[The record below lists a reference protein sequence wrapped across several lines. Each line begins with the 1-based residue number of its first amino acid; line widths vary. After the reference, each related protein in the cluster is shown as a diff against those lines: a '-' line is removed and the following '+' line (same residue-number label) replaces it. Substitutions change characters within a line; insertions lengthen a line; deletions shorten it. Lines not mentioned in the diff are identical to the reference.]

1 MNALLIPG
9 RLNWWT
15 RTGTLPSLEPL
26 ATSGDG
32 NCLLHAASLYM
43 WGFHDRELILR
54 TALHRTLTTGLA
66 KEGIKQRWKYHTQL
80 RYDEIGLQFS
90 DEEWDFEWGD
100 VIRIATN
107 QPRQQPTTASL
118 RRKSSLKLS
127 LESLE
132 EIHVFALAHVLK
144 RAVIVISDRTIKNL
158 SGEDLAPIYFRGIYL
173 PFEINP
179 TACHKSPI
187 VLGYDSS
194 HFAPLVAKDD
204 KKTEEQRQRGRFAK
218 VSGRKDTV
226 VPLVTPDGS
235 LLPVQFVYHPK
246 KKLVTEKWAKS
257 EFTPGEFPDEI
268 VRVLESYLDV
278 RWIQLKVD
286 SVTSSVEKS
295 RSIAED
301 EPDRD
306 NFPIEVP
313 KVRFPAAHIK
323 QEAQPIYQKELIEK
337 YLNHAR
343 GRYEEQATL
352 KAKREEEKKRHEE
365 NKPVPCV
372 TEGCDMFGKKA
383 TNYLCSV
390 CYKAKELRLNEL
402 SSSTQS
408 DDKEFFNPSAIAS
421 GENPLQAPPL
431 PARAQATPSGYQW
444 PVSDSPQQCEHRS
457 LPKQVASGP
466 SLSKQ
471 SAPRPLS
478 MQPQAACPSPSTTH
492 AKTTKKASPSRSPKL
507 THQVSPSKNTKPQLT
522 EGPQLPPQASQSQ
535 PPKLSPKVPPK
546 VPSTASATNTK
557 PPLTVPKGNGGSKD
571 GIAKKLKIFPSSP
584 SNSKKPKVAR
594 GYSRDGIQPISL
606 GILGGGG
613 SQVVCKNTG
622 CDFFGNEERK
632 GYCSKCFN
640 EISKTS
646 SQEV

>member
-1 MNALLIPG
+1 
-9 RLNWWT
+9 
-15 RTGTLPSLEPL
+15 
-26 ATSGDG
+26 
-32 NCLLHAASLYM
+32 M

-66 KEGIKQRWKYHTQL
+66 KDGIKQRWKYHTQL
-80 RYDEIGLQFS
+80 RYDEIGLKFS

-107 QPRQQPTTASL
+107 RPRQQPTTASL

-144 RAVIVISDRTIKNL
+144 RAIIVISDRAIKNM

-204 KKTEEQRQRGRFAK
+204 KKTDEQRQRGRFSK

-257 EFTPGEFPDEI
+257 EFSPGDFPDEI

-286 SVTSSVEKS
+286 SVTSSVERS
-295 RSIAED
+295 RSITED

-343 GRYEEQATL
+343 ARYEEQATL
-352 KAKREEEKKRHEE
+352 KAKREEEKKNLEE
-365 NKPVPCV
+365 NKLVPCV
-372 TEGCDMFGKKA
+372 TVGCDMFGKKA

-390 CYKAKELRLNEL
+390 CYKAKELRLEEL
-402 SSSTQS
+402 ANSTQS
-408 DDKEFFNPSAIAS
+408 DDKEFFNPTAIES
-421 GENPLQAPPL
+421 GGNPLQAPPL
-431 PARAQATPSGYQW
+431 PARVQATPSGYQW
-444 PVSDSPQQCEHRS
+444 PVTDSPPREHRS
-457 LPKQVASGP
+457 LPKQVAVGP

-471 SAPRPLS
+471 STPRTLT
-478 MQPQAACPSPSTTH
+478 MQPQAAACPSPTTH
-492 AKTTKKASPSRSPKL
+492 EKTTKKDSPSKSPKL
-507 THQVSPSKNTKPQLT
+507 APQASPSKNTKPQAT
-522 EGPQLPPQASQSQ
+522 EGPQPPPQASQSQ
-535 PPKLSPKVPPK
+535 PPKMSPKVPPK
-546 VPSTASATNTK
+546 LPQTTATNTK
-557 PPLTVPKGNGGSKD
+557 PPLNAPKSNGGSKD

-584 SNSKKPKVAR
+584 SKKPKVAR

-606 GILGGGG
+606 GAPSGG
-613 SQVVCKNTG
+613 SRVTCKIAG
-622 CDFFGNEERK
+622 CDFFGNEERE

-640 EISKTS
+640 ELSKTS